1 MRSQEQEFKTI
12 LTAPQSV
19 AIQNA
24 YPFAAPFTQ
33 TNRYFDTPT
42 GQLAKAGI
50 GLRTR
55 AFSDHAEQTLK
66 VPTGPHRQLTE
77 ITDAIQPDAVT
88 TIQPAGDVCA
98 WLHDFG
104 LDAPLQLFAQATT
117 TRRLCQLPAG
127 LLTLD
132 ETHYVNGRS
141 DHELELEY
149 TDYATAKA
157 FYSDI
162 LTRFALVTQ
171 PPTNKVIRARDN
183 MPTSQAD

>member
-12 LTAPQSV
+12 LTESQSM
-19 AIQNA
+19 AIQTA

-33 TNRYFDTPT
+33 TNRYFDTVA
-42 GQLAKAGI
+42 GQLAKADV

-55 AFSDHAEQTLK
+55 AFADHAEQTLK
-66 VPTGPHRQLTE
+66 VPKGPHRQLTE
-77 ITDAIQPDAVT
+77 ITDVIPLAAVT
-88 TIQPAGDVCA
+88 TIQPGGDVCA
-98 WLHDFG
+98 WLNNFG
-104 LDAPLQLFAQATT
+104 LDAPLHLFAQATT

-132 ETHYVNGRS
+132 ETRYTNGRS

-162 LTRFALVTQ
+162 LKRFALVTQ
-171 PPTNKVIRARDN
+171 RPTNKVVRARDN